1 MKLVGHGG
9 AVTTVFVDEGR
20 IYTGSEDEKIR
31 IWDKEVT
38 PIIVSTNSIQ
48 SGSLLHTINPEE
60 AKVEEEEEPCTTKHI
75 VYIVIVFFSAK
86 NKDRL

>member
-38 PIIVSTNSIQ
+38 PMDVTTNY
-48 SGSLLHTINPEE
+48 SLVHF
-60 AKVEEEEEPCTTKHI
+60 
-75 VYIVIVFFSAK
+75 YILLILKKPKQKKKK
-86 NKDRL
+86 NLVQQNTQYKYL